1 MGVAGDGGG
10 VGGACGLGGAGCYVF
25 SVVFVLFL
33 FYFFFPIYVFCCYV
47 CLFFVSLLLLVITNV
62 FFCLFSVVKCASGN
76 EIANLMKR
84 YSKYRGVDF
93 LRHINVSEN
102 IKVILSSLS
111 SRHAAALL
119 LITPDLF

>member
-10 VGGACGLGGAGCYVF
+10 VGGACGLGGAGGYVF

-33 FYFFFPIYVFCCYV
+33 FYFFSSLCF
-47 CLFFVSLLLLVITNV
+47 LLLRFPVLCFTTV
-62 FFCLFSVVKCASGN
+62 A
-76 EIANLMKR
+76 IAKRMKR

-102 IKVILSSLS
+102 IKVIVSSLS